1 MYSWILIFVEG
12 KVIDL
17 VVEGANAHKT
27 LMIISDETEKIKEFI
42 LHEINRGATIINAEG
57 GYNGN
62 SRQIIYTILTRREA
76 TILRYRIKDIDPK
89 AFINIIDSK
98 EIIGNGFKAIEE

>member
-1 MYSWILIFVEG
+1 
-12 KVIDL
+12 
-17 VVEGANAHKT
+17 
-27 LMIISDETEKIKEFI
+27 
-42 LHEINRGATIINAEG
+42 TIINAEG

-76 TILRYRIKDIDPK
+76 TILRYRIKDIDSK